1 MNEHAF
7 YPVNVICHAD
17 IFKNIDR
24 RVAQDLVTILTD
36 SSDTTKAVIR
46 QAIDRMDYDGLGKLL
61 MSELN
66 HYRAN
71 RGQS

>member
-1 MNEHAF
+1 MNEHIF
-7 YPVNVICHAD
+7 YPVRVKCHAD

-24 RVAQDLVTILTD
+24 RVAQDLTTVI
-36 SSDTTKAVIR
+36 SSASDTTLCVMR
-46 QAIDRMDYDGLGKLL
+46 QAIDRMDYEGLGKLL
-61 MSELN
+61 VLELN